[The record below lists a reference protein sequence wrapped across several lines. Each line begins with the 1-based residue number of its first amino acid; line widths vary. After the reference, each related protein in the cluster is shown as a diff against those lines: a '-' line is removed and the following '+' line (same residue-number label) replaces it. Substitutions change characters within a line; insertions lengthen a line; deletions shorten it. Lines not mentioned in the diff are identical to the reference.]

1 MTSIVFLGPRGSF
14 SEAALQEL
22 DESRGAELI
31 PGGSVAEALAALR
44 NGTVDR
50 ALVPIENSIEGSV
63 ATTLDGLSV
72 GEPLVIVAEQVIPV
86 SFTLMAPAGVAL
98 ADIRTVGTHPHASAQ
113 CSGWVRAHLPQVSVI
128 PLSSTSAAAAALADS
143 DAGFEAAIAPR
154 IAADIYGLNVLA
166 DDIGDNDE
174 AWTRFVLLARAGH
187 LSAPSGA
194 DKTTLTLF
202 MRADHPGALMEI
214 LTEFAVRGV
223 NLTRI
228 ESRPTRK
235 ALGDYFFSVDCE
247 GHINDARVGE
257 ALAGLHR
264 ICADVRFLG
273 SYPRHD
279 GRQPLVREGVTDA
292 DFRDAETWL
301 RGIRGEG

>member
-14 SEAALQEL
+14 SEAALHEL
-22 DESRGAELI
+22 QESRGAELI
-31 PGGSVAEALAALR
+31 PGGSVAEAMSALR
-44 NGTVDR
+44 AGTADR

-86 SFTLMAPAGVAL
+86 SFTLMAPAGVSL
-98 ADIRTVGTHPHASAQ
+98 GDIRTVGTHPHASAQ
-113 CSGWVRAHLPQVSVI
+113 CSQWVRSNLPQAGVI
-128 PLSSTSAAAAALADS
+128 PLGSTSAAAAALAAG

-154 IAADIYGLNVLA
+154 IAADIYGLDVLA
-166 DDIGDNDE
+166 DDIGDNHE
-174 AWTRFVLLARAGH
+174 AWTRFVLLAREGN
-187 LSAPSGA
+187 LTAPSGA

-235 ALGDYFFSVDCE
+235 ALGDYFFSIDCE
-247 GHINDARVGE
+247 GHVNDARVGE

-292 DFRDAETWL
+292 DFRDAEQWL
-301 RGIRGEG
+301 RSIRGDV

>member
-1 MTSIVFLGPRGSF
+1 MTSIIFLGPRGSF
-14 SEAALQEL
+14 SESALHEL
-22 DESRGAELI
+22 DASVGAELI
-31 PGGSVAEALAALR
+31 AGGSVAEALAALR
-44 NGTVDR
+44 NGDVDR

-86 SFTLMAPAGVAL
+86 SFTLMASAGIGLGA
-98 ADIRTVGTHPHASAQ
+98 IRTVGTHPHAAAQ
-113 CSGWVRAHLPQVSVI
+113 CSEWVRANLPQASVL
-128 PLSSTSAAAAALADS
+128 PLTSTSAAAAALAEG

-154 IAADIYGLNVLA
+154 IAADIYSLSVLA
-166 DDIGDNDE
+166 EDIGDNHE
-174 AWTRFVLLARAGH
+174 AWTRFVLLAREGH
-187 LSAPSGA
+187 LPAPSGA

-214 LTEFAVRGV
+214 LTEFSVRGV

-235 ALGDYFFSVDCE
+235 ALGDYFFSLDCE
-247 GHINDARVGE
+247 GHISDARVGE

-279 GRQPLVREGVTDA
+279 GRQPLVRDGVTDA
-292 DFRDAETWL
+292 DFRDADQWL
-301 RGIRGEG
+301 RSMRGNA

>member
-1 MTSIVFLGPRGSF
+1 MTSIAFLGPRGSF
-14 SEAALQEL
+14 SEAALRAL
-22 DESRGAELI
+22 DESGGAELI
-31 PGGSVAEALAALR
+31 ASGSVAEALTTLR
-44 NGTVDR
+44 AGSVDR

-72 GEPLVIVAEQVIPV
+72 GEPLVIVAEQVISV
-86 SFTLMAPAGVAL
+86 SFTLMARPGVAL
-98 ADIRTVGTHPHASAQ
+98 SDIRSVGTHPHASAQ
-113 CSGWVRAHLPQVSVI
+113 CSGWVRDNLPYATVV
-128 PLSSTSAAAAALADS
+128 PMSSTSAAAAALAS
-143 DAGFEAAIAPR
+143 GETGFEAAIAPR
-154 IAADIYGLNVLA
+154 IAADIYEIEVLA

-174 AWTRFVLLARAGH
+174 AWTRFILLAQTGH
-187 LSAPSGA
+187 LPAPTGA
-194 DKTTLTLF
+194 DKTTLSLF

-214 LTEFAVRGV
+214 LTEFSVRGV

-247 GHINDARVGE
+247 GHVNDARVGE

-279 GRQPLVREGVTDA
+279 GKQPLVRDGVTDA
-292 DFRDAETWL
+292 DFRDAEQWL
-301 RGIRGEG
+301 QQVRGR

>member
-1 MTSIVFLGPRGSF
+1 MTSIIFLGPRGSF
-14 SEAALQEL
+14 SEAALHEL
-22 DESRGAELI
+22 QDSQGADLI

-44 NGTVDR
+44 RGDVDR

-86 SFTLMAPAGVAL
+86 SFTLMAPAGIGMS
-98 ADIRTVGTHPHASAQ
+98 DIRTVGTHPHASAQ
-113 CSGWVRAHLPQVSVI
+113 CSEWVRTNLPQASVI
-128 PLSSTSAAAAALADS
+128 PLTSTSAAAAALAEAG
-143 DAGFEAAIAPR
+143 AGFEAAIAPR
-154 IAADIYGLNVLA
+154 IAADIYGLNILA
-166 DDIGDNDE
+166 DDIGDNHE
-174 AWTRFVLLARAGH
+174 AWTRFVLLARAGY
-187 LSAPSGA
+187 LPAPSGA

-214 LTEFAVRGV
+214 LTEFSVRGV

-235 ALGDYFFSVDCE
+235 ALGDYFFSLDCE
-247 GHINDARVGE
+247 GHVSDARVGE

-279 GRQPLVREGVTDA
+279 GRQPLVREGVTDV
-292 DFRDAETWL
+292 DFRDAEQWL
-301 RGIRGEG
+301 RSIRGDG

>member
-14 SEAALQEL
+14 SEAALHQL
-22 DESRGAELI
+22 DDSDGAELI

-44 NGTVDR
+44 AGDADR

-72 GEPLVIVAEQVIPV
+72 GEPLVIVAEQVISV
-86 SFTLMAPAGVAL
+86 SFTLMAPAGIGMSE
-98 ADIRTVGTHPHASAQ
+98 IRTIGTHPHASAQ
-113 CSGWVRAHLPQVSVI
+113 CSGWLRANLPQANVI
-128 PLSSTSAAAAALADS
+128 PLTSTSAAAAALAETG
-143 DAGFEAAIAPR
+143 AGFEAAIAPR
-154 IAADIYGLNVLA
+154 IAADIYGLNILA
-166 DDIGDNDE
+166 DDIGDNHE
-174 AWTRFVLLARAGH
+174 AWTRFVLLARQGH
-187 LSAPSGA
+187 LPTPSGA

-214 LTEFAVRGV
+214 LTEFSVRGV

-235 ALGDYFFSVDCE
+235 ALGDYFFSLDCE
-247 GHINDARVGE
+247 GHVSDARVGE

-292 DFRDAETWL
+292 DFRDADQWL
-301 RGIRGEG
+301 RSIRGDA

>member
-14 SEAALQEL
+14 SEAALHEL
-22 DESRGAELI
+22 AESRDAVLI
-31 PGGSVAEALAALR
+31 PGGSVAEALASLR
-44 NGTVDR
+44 AGTADR

-63 ATTLDGLSV
+63 ATTLDGLSA
-72 GEPLVIVAEQVIPV
+72 GDPLVIVAEQVIPV
-86 SFTLMAPAGVAL
+86 SFTLMARAGTTL
-98 ADIRTVGTHPHASAQ
+98 SDIRTVGTHPHASAQ
-113 CSGWVRAHLPQVSVI
+113 CSGWVRTNLPLAHVV
-128 PLSSTSAAAAALADS
+128 PLSSTSAAAAELAAGN
-143 DAGFEAAIAPR
+143 AGFEAAIAPR
-154 IAADIYGLNVLA
+154 IAADIYGLSVLA

-174 AWTRFVLLARAGH
+174 AWTRFVLLAREGR
-187 LSAPSGA
+187 LTAPSGA

-214 LTEFAVRGV
+214 LTEFSVRGV

-247 GHINDARVGE
+247 GHVNDARVGE

-292 DFRDAETWL
+292 DFREADHWL
-301 RGIRGEG
+301 RTIRGDV